1 MALMEQRYGNVITKM
16 FNDRNDD
23 NTVKNKLMK
32 ESTELQS
39 RYEEMSKELNVVEK
53 N

>member
-1 MALMEQRYGNVITKM
+1 MALMEQQYGHVITKM

-23 NTVKNKLMK
+23 NTVKTKLMK

-39 RYEEMSKELNVVEK
+39 TVCLLDFGRVLFQ
-53 N
+53 